1 MIILQPTP
9 PTGPYDPMFGLQEKV
24 ASLLTP
30 IFQDAKT
37 EELFAYQIACRS
49 LQAYEPE
56 TRADFVNA
64 GRTIAFGLA
73 SMVLL
78 KEVFNPTLDLEDKK
92 RAAIHANALNR
103 SADQAER
110 SMMERRRYQRAYP
123 TLPVPQQ
130 TAQEPDDAQVQTQV
144 AEAVTAYT
152 AAQPDPPKPEK
163 PEINRAALPTQPSS
177 IHNSGPNRTNLPPKR
192 PDPLITPA
200 MLHAINPNAPTRHPL
215 SQSTGH

>member
-1 MIILQPTP
+1 MTIPQPTP

-30 IFQDAKT
+30 IFQDART
-37 EELFAYQIACRS
+37 DELFAYQIACRS

-64 GRTIAFGLA
+64 ARTIAFSLA
-73 SMVLL
+73 SLVVI
-78 KEVFNPTLDLEDKK
+78 KDAFDPTLQPEDKK
-92 RAAIHANALNR
+92 RVAIQANALNR

-130 TAQEPDDAQVQTQV
+130 AEPGDAQTQTQV
-144 AEAVTAYT
+144 AEAVAAYT
-152 AAQPDPPKPEK
+152 AAQPPPPKPAAPKK
-163 PEINRAALPTQPSS
+163 PIPHSA
-177 IHNSGPNRTNLPPKR
+177 IHYGGPNRTSMPPKR
-192 PDPLITPA
+192 PDSHITQA
-200 MLHAINPNAPTRHPL
+200 VLQAINPNGAASHPL
-215 SQSTGH
+215 SRSSGR